1 MTLEEVGALRDKYYA
16 ALLAADLNQL
26 DHSVEGASYSHDTH
40 RESLQK
46 SFEYYDALYNRKL
59 SGGRTRRLNR
69 KAV

>member
-1 MTLEEVGALRDKYYA
+1 MTLDEVKALRDKYYA
-16 ALLAADLNQL
+16 AILAADTNQL
-26 DHSVEGASYSHDTH
+26 NHSVDGASYDHDSH

-59 SGGRTRRLNR
+59 SGGRTARLGQ